1 MRCLPRKK
9 LDSPFRFAYNNKVGL
24 PEAPE
29 QEVVLC
35 CIGLLARKRVKRMLE
50 RLFHLADLLDLYGM
64 LLTEKQRR
72 CLELHLFDDFSLSEI
87 GEAVG
92 VSRQAV
98 YDIIHRSEQALETYE
113 QKLGLLKRLREEHEE
128 LAAIGA
134 AIGNLRTE
142 TNGEAVDAVLQRIA
156 ALLGTRREV

>member
-1 MRCLPRKK
+1 MTAPSALRIITKSGRPE
-9 LDSPFRFAYNNKVGL
+9 L
-24 PEAPE
+24 PEH
-29 QEVVLC
+29 EVALC
-35 CIGLLARKRVKRMLE
+35 CIGILTRKRVKRMLE
-50 RLFHLADLLDLYGM
+50 RLFHLADMFDMYGM

-142 TNGEAVDAVLQRIA
+142 TNGEAVDVVLQRIA